1 MRPYRHTGDAFVQI
15 WRTEGFRGFYAGIL
29 PSLFGV
35 SHVAVQFPLYESFKS
50 WSRERAETDEL
61 QPSVIL
67 LCSSSAKMIA
77 SVLTYPHEVLR
88 TRLQMQ
94 PRLAAAAAAAHAAA
108 SASSSSSSTS
118 SSATQAQQQ
127 RAFSMLSRAQAVARA
142 SASASGTRS
151 ISHMGNRGGH
161 YAGVV
166 QACATIAREEGIRG
180 FYRGMGVN
188 LVRTVPSSALTILT
202 YEVMMQHLTADD
214 GGEDDFDDAVIVD
227 EPRRQQVQEARTKR

>member
-1 MRPYRHTGDAFVQI
+1 
-15 WRTEGFRGFYAGIL
+15 
-29 PSLFGV
+29 
-35 SHVAVQFPLYESFKS
+35 
-50 WSRERAETDEL
+50 
-61 QPSVIL
+61 
-67 LCSSSAKMIA
+67 MIA

-94 PRLAAAAAAAHAAA
+94 PRLAAAAAAAHAA
-108 SASSSSSSTS
+108 SSSSSSTTS
-118 SSATQAQQQ
+118 TTAQQQ
-127 RAFSMLSRAQAVARA
+127 RAYSLLSRAHAAARA
-142 SASASGTRS
+142 SASAGSGTRG

-202 YEVMMQHLTADD
+202 
-214 GGEDDFDDAVIVD
+214 
-227 EPRRQQVQEARTKR
+227 